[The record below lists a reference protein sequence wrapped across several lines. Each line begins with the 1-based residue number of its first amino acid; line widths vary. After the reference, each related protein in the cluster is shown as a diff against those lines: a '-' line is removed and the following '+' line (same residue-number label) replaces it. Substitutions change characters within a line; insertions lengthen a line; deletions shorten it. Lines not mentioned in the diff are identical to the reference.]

1 MKLRSCFAA
10 IHLIIPFSPQIVQG
24 QQTEIM
30 SIYSSV
36 RRALRE
42 NTDFKSEL
50 ESVKISNAQIQRE
63 LSEFGWGI
71 EALARYEDRSKP
83 QNTREFIAI
92 GGLQLP
98 GNESRVF
105 IDENLTAR
113 VGVGLDAKI
122 NNDLRAVTGYGFVL
136 RENESP
142 VQ

>member
-1 MKLRSCFAA
+1 MDFMIQITEFFNQLMKLRSCFAA
-10 IHLIIPFSPQIVQG
+10 ISLIIPFAPKIVQG
-24 QQTEIM
+24 QETEIM

-50 ESVKISNAQIQRE
+50 ESVKISSAQIQRE

-83 QNTREFIAI
+83 QNTREFIAV

-98 GNESRVF
+98 GNESRIF
-105 IDENLTAR
+105 IDENL
-113 VGVGLDAKI
+113 V
-122 NNDLRAVTGYGFVL
+122 
-136 RENESP
+136 NEWIKSL
-142 VQ
+142 QTID